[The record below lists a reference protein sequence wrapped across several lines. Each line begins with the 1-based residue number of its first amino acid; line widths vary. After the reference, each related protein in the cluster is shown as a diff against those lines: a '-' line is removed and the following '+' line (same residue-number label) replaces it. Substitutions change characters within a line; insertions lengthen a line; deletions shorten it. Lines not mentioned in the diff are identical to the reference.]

1 MTYLRETDGRLK
13 LSRISS
19 VMAGV
24 GSVAGRVQGGLNT
37 PSLRELNALLH
48 IRQLAGE
55 MDGCRYG
62 RSRWKGVRLA

>member
-48 IRQLAGE
+48 IRQLAG
-55 MDGCRYG
+55 
-62 RSRWKGVRLA
+62 